1 MNETK
6 APPQDIEGIDN
17 TSETDEKINA
27 LIIYINDMDSSA
39 LNKFLTFMEELR
51 GGEDS
56 LPPIIAAQVEIIKAK
71 INELE
76 K

>member
-51 GGEDS
+51 EGEDS